1 MKLRFLREGDFLDDR
16 QTLLVRSGEL
26 DGALLREDAMRYRDI
41 YGTCGV
47 SVFALRGITLYEIA
61 QQAPL
66 VRFEQ
71 LTLLKAGDVLIARLR
86 LEPTGRNPR
95 HFTIAFDD
103 LDEGIRCLTSCC
115 HEVVL
120 NPYHDE

>member
-1 MKLRFLREGDFLDDR
+1 MKLRFLREGDFIDDR
-16 QTLLVRSGEL
+16 QTLLVRGGEL
-26 DGALLREDAMRYRDI
+26 DGALLREDARRYRDI

-47 SVFALRGITLYEIA
+47 SVFALRGITLHEIA

-66 VRFEQ
+66 IRFQQ

-103 LDEGIRCLTSCC
+103 LSQDRV
-115 HEVVL
+115 HR
-120 NPYHDE
+120 